1 MKKTSYKRA
10 STKQVS
16 ALTAVAGAVLVI
28 STHAQAQEAQ
38 SVTVTGIRSAIES
51 AISVKKNADNIVEAL
66 NAEDIGKLPDAT
78 VAESVARLPG
88 VTAQRNKVTGRASSI
103 SVRGMSPDFNGA
115 TLNGRE
121 QASTGDSRGVE
132 FDQFPAELLS
142 GVLIYKT
149 PDAGLVGQGLSSTID
164 LRTVRP
170 LDFGKRAVAANYRK
184 QRTGI
189 DSGAGEGKGDRV
201 ALSYVDQFADRK
213 IGLALGFTKLKEEGA
228 KIQRFNSWG
237 GWVTNNDA
245 CSGTWNAN
253 GTVCTGTVTKGVKT
267 PGGFGSDTEQTIAN
281 REGAMAALQFKP
293 NKDTEIVV
301 DYFKSKGDFGTYKHG
316 LEGPVGGTSTG
327 GYDSGGF
334 LQNATVANGVATSGT
349 FTNFRGVI
357 RNHAEAYTD
366 QLDSLG
372 INAKFKVDQWKASA
386 DLSNSHVVRNSE
398 RFETTA
404 GLPKG
409 VTNANDTITF
419 SGFNGSDTSNV
430 KYTTGLNYADPTIM
444 KLTNVQGWG
453 GGLQDGY
460 IANPKVDDK
469 IDAMRLSA
477 KRDLSAGPLSSL
489 ELGVNRTER
498 TKERTTVEGALLLNG
513 NTTANSG
520 YSVAMPNSYATTAG
534 STNIPILA
542 WNPIG
547 SMGSVYQKAA
557 WRDSDILAKNWK
569 VEEKVTTSY
578 ARSDLEG
585 KLGKLDYKGNVG
597 VQFVQTN
604 QASQGYNIDTSRCN
618 GSAHTCVET
627 ILTGSKSYTDVL
639 PSMNVN
645 VDVGN
650 DSVVRVGAAK
660 VMARPNMADMRAAF
674 GFGWDNGE
682 QKFKG
687 GGGNSQLEP
696 FRASALDV
704 SYEKYWGNKAYL
716 AVAGFYKNLDS
727 YIIQQGTSFDFKP
740 YITANTTMPVGA
752 STVGILTK
760 PVNGSGGNI
769 KGVELT
775 GSFPLGMLVKPLDGF
790 GVQLTYSDT
799 SSSINPPTSG
809 FSTNDVGV
817 AKLPLPGLSRQVT
830 NLQFYYEK
838 HGLQVRVAQRQRSD
852 FLGEISDFQD
862 NRQLTFIKGETIV
875 DFQVGYELQ
884 SGFLKGLSVLFQAN
898 NLGNAEFKRYKEV
911 PSNVIETVKYGKT
924 YLMGIN
930 YKL

>member
-1 MKKTSYKRA
+1 
-10 STKQVS
+10 
-16 ALTAVAGAVLVI
+16 
-28 STHAQAQEAQ
+28 
-38 SVTVTGIRSAIES
+38 
-51 AISVKKNADNIVEAL
+51 
-66 NAEDIGKLPDAT
+66 
-78 VAESVARLPG
+78 
-88 VTAQRNKVTGRASSI
+88 
-103 SVRGMSPDFNGA
+103 
-115 TLNGRE
+115 
-121 QASTGDSRGVE
+121 
-132 FDQFPAELLS
+132 
-142 GVLIYKT
+142 
-149 PDAGLVGQGLSSTID
+149 
-164 LRTVRP
+164 
-170 LDFGKRAVAANYRK
+170 
-184 QRTGI
+184 
-189 DSGAGEGKGDRV
+189 
-201 ALSYVDQFADRK
+201 
-213 IGLALGFTKLKEEGA
+213 
-228 KIQRFNSWG
+228 
-237 GWVTNNDA
+237 
-245 CSGTWNAN
+245 
-253 GTVCTGTVTKGVKT
+253 
-267 PGGFGSDTEQTIAN
+267 
-281 REGAMAALQFKP
+281 MAALQFKP

-316 LEGPVGGTSTG
+316 LEGAVGGTSTG
-327 GYDSGGF
+327 GYDSGGT
-334 LQNATVANGVATSGT
+334 LTNATVSNGVATSGT

-366 QLDSLG
+366 ELDSLG
-372 INAKFKVDQWKASA
+372 INAKVKLGQWKATG
-386 DLSNSHVVRNSE
+386 DLSSSHVVRNSE

-404 GLPKG
+404 GVPKG

-419 SGFNGSDTSNV
+419 SGFNGTDTSSV

-469 IDAMRLSA
+469 IDAVRLSA
-477 KRDLSAGPLSSL
+477 KRDISAGPLSTL
-489 ELGVNRTER
+489 ELGINRTER
-498 TKERTTVEGALLLNG
+498 TKERTTVEGALLLTG
-513 NTTANSG
+513 NTTADSG

-547 SMGSVYQKAA
+547 SMGTVYQKAA

-585 KLGKLDYKGNVG
+585 KLGKLDYKGNIG

-674 GFGWDNGE
+674 GFGWDNTE

-704 SYEKYWGNKAYL
+704 SYEKYWGNKAYF

-817 AKLPLPGLSRQVT
+817 SKLPLPGLSRQVT

-862 NRQLTFIKGETIV
+862 NRQLTFIKGESIV